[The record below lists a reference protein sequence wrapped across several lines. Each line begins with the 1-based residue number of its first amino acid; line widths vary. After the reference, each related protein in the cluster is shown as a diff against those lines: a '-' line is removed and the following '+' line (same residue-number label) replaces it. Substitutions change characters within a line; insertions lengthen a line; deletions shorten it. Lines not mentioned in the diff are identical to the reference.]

1 MAAADAMAA
10 AVATRMSGA
19 EAAITAAGATVVA
32 AAVVAA
38 ASALGWAAAA
48 GGGGVV
54 AAAEATGAGVT
65 TVGTG
70 AVGRTELRFRRTKL
84 SSRQGCHLRDLLG
97 VERLRASRPS
107 VAVLLFHGSEGGFV
121 GYMDSVAHF
130 FRSHGIPAQTY
141 CWYRCTRDASP
152 TLENVELERVISA
165 VEATRAKYGRVVLYG
180 FSRGSEL
187 ALLLSTK
194 TKIDGLVLHSATDQV
209 STTFNPT
216 WPKSCDYCP
225 ENATC
230 LRDNDFKW
238 NPRCGRSPA
247 SYYGNPWTLNGHP
260 VLPGTPIDVS
270 FSGPTLIF
278 VGDKDKKWSPKLTE
292 NVQRAREDLGE
303 PVEVLHF
310 PTQGHVFN
318 GANWSY
324 ELRVAL
330 QFLKENFK

>member
-1 MAAADAMAA
+1 MAAEAATVA
-10 AVATRMSGA
+10 AVA
-19 EAAITAAGATVVA
+19 EAAITAAGATVVAVA

-48 GGGGVV
+48 GGGVV
-54 AAAEATGAGVT
+54 AAGAAATGAGVT

-70 AVGRTELRFRRTKL
+70 AVGRTELQFRRTKL

-97 VERLRASRPS
+97 VERLRPRASRSKPSPAKMKALVRRTRLRPRRFPFATTRRTSMGTTWSRTRPRLPTRRSRSLTRSNSLIKELS

-121 GYMDSVAHF
+121 GYMNSVADF
-130 FRSHGIPAQTY
+130 FRSHGIPAQRY

-238 NPRCGRSPA
+238 NPRCGRPRTT
-247 SYYGNPWTLNGHP
+247 GI
-260 VLPGTPIDVS
+260 PGP
-270 FSGPTLIF
+270 
-278 VGDKDKKWSPKLTE
+278 
-292 NVQRAREDLGE
+292 
-303 PVEVLHF
+303 
-310 PTQGHVFN
+310 
-318 GANWSY
+318 
-324 ELRVAL
+324 
-330 QFLKENFK
+330 

>member
-1 MAAADAMAA
+1 M
-10 AVATRMSGA
+10 
-19 EAAITAAGATVVA
+19 
-32 AAVVAA
+32 
-38 ASALGWAAAA
+38 
-48 GGGGVV
+48 
-54 AAAEATGAGVT
+54 
-65 TVGTG
+65 
-70 AVGRTELRFRRTKL
+70 
-84 SSRQGCHLRDLLG
+84 
-97 VERLRASRPS
+97 
-107 VAVLLFHGSEGGFV
+107 AVLLFHGSEGGFV
-121 GYMDSVAHF
+121 GYMDSVADF

-292 NVQRAREDLGE
+292 NVQRAREELGE

-324 ELRVAL
+324 EQWVAL

>member
-1 MAAADAMAA
+1 MVAAAAALMWVAVVAATDAA
-10 AVATRMSGA
+10 ATAVVVAT
-19 EAAITAAGATVVA
+19 

-54 AAAEATGAGVT
+54 AAAEATGAGGAA
-65 TVGTG
+65 VGTG

-84 SSRQGCHLRDLLG
+84 SSRQGCHEEL
-97 VERLRASRPS
+97 S

-121 GYMDSVAHF
+121 GYMDSVADF

-324 ELRVAL
+324 EQWVAL